1 MNLIMKEIILA
12 TGNKGKLA
20 EIAAIL
26 TPVHCISQIELG
38 IESPEETGLSFIE
51 NALIKARHASRLGNK
66 PALADDSGLVVD
78 ILNGE
83 PGIYSARY
91 AGANASDA
99 ENIALLLD
107 KLAHVPE
114 AQRQAYFYCAIAVVS
129 HTNDPTPL
137 IATGKFSGRIISARA
152 GEGGFGYDPIFF
164 IDSMDCTAAQLPAKI
179 KNTISHRAQALNQLR
194 HLFFTELS

>member
-1 MNLIMKEIILA
+1 MKEIILA